1 MCVFSCIHQSLCRFL
16 FDFYFLFQAEDGI
29 RDGHVTGVQTCALPI
44 SGRLLGL
51 LPVLLGVTILVFVM
65 LQIAP
70 GDPLIALLGEEAQ
83 GLSREAREE
92 LRGQFGLDRDPVSQY
107 FTFLGGILQGDL
119 GNSVRTGQ
127 PVVREILSRVPATA
141 QLAGAGMLIALLLGI
156 TLGVL
161 AAVYRRTIIDYLAVM
176 LALAGV
182 SIPVFWSGLILM
194 LYFALQLGW
203 LPASGYGSW
212 QHLVLPATAIG
223 FSSSAIIARVTR
235 SSMIE
240 VLRSDYV
247 RTARAKG
254 VSEPSINMRHALRNA
269 MLPIITV
276 VGLQF
281 GGLLGGSVLTETVF
295 AWPGIGRL
303 VVDSIR
309 AQDGPLVQGT
319 VLFIAVVFIVINLL
333 VDLSYAL
340 LNPRIRY
347 G

>member
-1 MCVFSCIHQSLCRFL
+1 MLRYV
-16 FDFYFLFQAEDGI
+16 
-29 RDGHVTGVQTCALPI
+29 

-51 LPVLLGVTILVFVM
+51 LPVLLGVTILVFLM
-65 LQIAP
+65 LRIAP

-83 GLSREAREE
+83 GLSRAALEA
-92 LRGQFGLDRDPVSQY
+92 LRVQYGFDRDPVTQY
-107 FTFLGGILQGDL
+107 LSFLGGVVRLDL
-119 GNSVRTGQ
+119 GESVRTGQ
-127 PVVREILSRVPATA
+127 PVLREIAVRLPATL
-141 QLAGAGMLIALLLGI
+141 QLAGAGLGIALVTGLS
-156 TLGVL
+156 LGVL
-161 AAVYRRTIIDYLAVM
+161 AAVYRRTLIDYIAVVV
-176 LALAGV
+176 ALAGV

-194 LYFALQLGW
+194 LYFSLELGW
-203 LPASGYGSW
+203 LPASGYGTW
-212 QHLVLPATAIG
+212 RHLVLPAAAIG

-240 VLRSDYV
+240 VLRSDYI

-254 VSEPSINMRHALRNA
+254 VGERRVNLRHGLRNA
-269 MLPIITV
+269 MLPVITV
-276 VGLQF
+276 IGLQF
-281 GGLLGGSVLTETVF
+281 GGLLGGAVLTETVF
-295 AWPGIGRL
+295 AWPGLGRL

-319 VLFIAVVFIVINLL
+319 VLFIAVVFILINLL

>member
-1 MCVFSCIHQSLCRFL
+1 MFR
-16 FDFYFLFQAEDGI
+16 Y
-29 RDGHVTGVQTCALPI
+29 VT
-44 SGRLLGL
+44 GRLLGL
-51 LPVLLGVTILVFVM
+51 LPVLLGVTLLVFVM
-65 LQIAP
+65 MRIAP
-70 GDPLIALLGEEAQ
+70 GDPLIAMLGEDSR
-83 GLSREAREE
+83 GISREALEE
-92 LRGQFGLDRDPVSQY
+92 LREQYGLNTDPVRQY
-107 FTFLGGILQGDL
+107 LTFMGGVVKGDL
-119 GNSVRTGQ
+119 GKSIRTKQ
-127 PVVREILSRVPATA
+127 PVVREIGARLPAT
-141 QLAGAGMLIALLLGI
+141 LLLATTGLTI
-156 TLGVL
+156 SLSIGLTLGVL
-161 AAVYRRTIIDYLAVM
+161 AAVYRRTIVDYLAIV

-182 SIPVFWSGLILM
+182 SIPVFWSGLLLM
-194 LYFALQLGW
+194 LFFALQLGW
-203 LPASGYGSW
+203 LPASGYGTW
-212 QHLVLPATAIG
+212 RHLVLPAVAIG
-223 FSSSAIIARVTR
+223 FASSAIIARVTR

-254 VSEPSINMRHALRNA
+254 LNERRVNLRHALRNA
-269 MLPIITV
+269 MLPIVTV
-276 VGLQF
+276 IGLQF

-319 VLFIAVVFIVINLL
+319 VLFIAVVFIVMNLL

>member
-1 MCVFSCIHQSLCRFL
+1 MLR
-16 FDFYFLFQAEDGI
+16 Y
-29 RDGHVTGVQTCALPI
+29 VT
-44 SGRLLGL
+44 GRLLGL

>member
-1 MCVFSCIHQSLCRFL
+1 MLR
-16 FDFYFLFQAEDGI
+16 Y
-29 RDGHVTGVQTCALPI
+29 VTGRVI
-44 SGRLLGL
+44 GL
-51 LPVLLGVTILVFVM
+51 LPVLLGVTILVFLM
-65 LQIAP
+65 LRIAP

-83 GLSREAREE
+83 GMSRAALDE
-92 LRGQFGLDRDPVSQY
+92 LRVQYGFDRDPVSQY
-107 FTFLGGILQGDL
+107 LSFLGGAVRGDL
-119 GNSVRTGQ
+119 GESVRTGQ
-127 PVVREILSRVPATA
+127 PVLREIAVRLPATL
-141 QLAGAGMLIALLLGI
+141 QLAGAGMAIALVLGLS
-156 TLGVL
+156 LGVL
-161 AAVYRRTIIDYLAVM
+161 AAVYRRTFVDYLAVIV
-176 LALAGV
+176 ALAGV

-194 LYFALQLGW
+194 LYFALELGW
-203 LPASGYGSW
+203 LPASGYGTW
-212 QHLVLPATAIG
+212 RHLVLPAVAIG

-240 VLRSDYV
+240 VLRSDYI

-254 VSEPSINMRHALRNA
+254 VPDRRVHMRHALRNA
-269 MLPIITV
+269 MLPIVTV

-295 AWPGIGRL
+295 AWPGLGRL

-309 AQDGPLVQGT
+309 AQDLPLVQGS
-319 VLFIAVVFIVINLL
+319 VLFIAVVFILINLL

>member
-1 MCVFSCIHQSLCRFL
+1 MLRYI
-16 FDFYFLFQAEDGI
+16 
-29 RDGHVTGVQTCALPI
+29 T
-44 SGRLLGL
+44 GRLIGL
-51 LPVLLGVTILVFVM
+51 LPVLLGVTILVFLM
-65 LQIAP
+65 LRIAP

-83 GLSREAREE
+83 GMSRQALAEIRVQY
-92 LRGQFGLDRDPVSQY
+92 GFDRDPVTQY
-107 FTFLGGILQGDL
+107 LSFLGGILRGDL
-119 GNSVRTGQ
+119 GESVRTGQ
-127 PVVREILSRVPATA
+127 PVLREIAVRLPATL
-141 QLAGAGMLIALLLGI
+141 QLAGAGMLIALSLGL

-161 AAVYRRTIIDYLAVM
+161 AAVYRRTFIDYLAVVV
-176 LALAGV
+176 ALAGV

-194 LYFALQLGW
+194 LFFALQLGW

-212 QHLVLPATAIG
+212 RHLVLPAVAIG

-240 VLRSDYV
+240 VLRSDYI

-254 VSEPSINMRHALRNA
+254 VPVRSINLRHALRNA
-269 MLPIITV
+269 MLPIVTV

-295 AWPGIGRL
+295 AWPGLGRL

-309 AQDGPLVQGT
+309 VQDGPLVQGS

>member
-1 MCVFSCIHQSLCRFL
+1 MFRYI
-16 FDFYFLFQAEDGI
+16 
-29 RDGHVTGVQTCALPI
+29 T
-44 SGRLLGL
+44 GRLLGL
-51 LPVLLGVTILVFVM
+51 LPVLLGVTVLVFLM
-65 LQIAP
+65 LRIAP
-70 GDPLIALLGEEAQ
+70 GDPLIAMLGEDSR
-83 GLSREAREE
+83 GISRESLEE
-92 LRGQFGLDRDPVSQY
+92 LREQYDLDSDPIRQY
-107 FTFLGGILQGDL
+107 FTFLGGVVQGDL
-119 GNSVRTGQ
+119 GKSVRTKQ
-127 PVVREILSRVPATA
+127 PVVREIGSRLPATLL
-141 QLAGAGMLIALLLGI
+141 LAGTGMLIAVTLGLG
-156 TLGVL
+156 LGVL
-161 AAVYRRTIIDYLAVM
+161 AAVYRRTFIDYLAVF

-182 SIPVFWSGLILM
+182 SVPVFWSGLILM
-194 LYFALQLGW
+194 LYFSLELGW
-203 LPASGYGSW
+203 LPASGYGTW
-212 QHLVLPATAIG
+212 RHLVLPATAIG
-223 FSSSAIIARVTR
+223 FASSAIIARVTR

-254 VSEPSINMRHALRNA
+254 VHERRINLRHALRNA
-269 MLPIITV
+269 MLPIVTV

-319 VLFIAVVFIVINLL
+319 VLFIAVVFIVMNLL

>member
-1 MCVFSCIHQSLCRFL
+1 MFR
-16 FDFYFLFQAEDGI
+16 Y
-29 RDGHVTGVQTCALPI
+29 VTG
-44 SGRLLGL
+44 RLIGL

-65 LQIAP
+65 MRVAP
-70 GDPLIALLGEEAQ
+70 GDPLIAMLGEESQ
-83 GLSREAREE
+83 GMSREALEE
-92 LRGQFGLDRDPVSQY
+92 LREQYGLSTDPVSQY
-107 FTFLGGILQGDL
+107 FTYLGGVVRGDL
-119 GNSVRTGQ
+119 GNSVRTKQ
-127 PVVREILSRVPATA
+127 PVVREIGARLPATLL
-141 QLAGAGMLIALLLGI
+141 LAGSGMLISLSLGL

-161 AAVYRRTIIDYLAVM
+161 AAVYRRTIVDYLAII

-194 LYFALQLGW
+194 LFFALQLGW
-203 LPASGYGSW
+203 FPASGFGTW
-212 QHLVLPATAIG
+212 RHLVLPAVAIG
-223 FSSSAIIARVTR
+223 FASSAIIARVTR

-240 VLRSDYV
+240 VLRSDYI

-254 VSEPSINMRHALRNA
+254 LNERRVNLRHALRNA

-276 VGLQF
+276 IGLQF

>member
-1 MCVFSCIHQSLCRFL
+1 MFR
-16 FDFYFLFQAEDGI
+16 Y
-29 RDGHVTGVQTCALPI
+29 VTG
-44 SGRLLGL
+44 RLIGL

-65 LQIAP
+65 MRVAP
-70 GDPLIALLGEEAQ
+70 GDPLVAMLGEESQGMSRAALDELREQ
-83 GLSREAREE
+83 YGLSA
-92 LRGQFGLDRDPVSQY
+92 DPVSQY
-107 FTFLGGILQGDL
+107 FTYLGGVVRGDL
-119 GNSVRTGQ
+119 GNSVRTKQ
-127 PVVREILSRVPATA
+127 PVVREIGARLPATLL
-141 QLAGAGMLIALLLGI
+141 LAGSGMLISLTLGL

-161 AAVYRRTIIDYLAVM
+161 AAVYRRTIVDYLAIV

-182 SIPVFWSGLILM
+182 SLPVFWSGLILM
-194 LYFALQLGW
+194 LFFALQLGW
-203 LPASGYGSW
+203 FPASGFGTW
-212 QHLVLPATAIG
+212 RHLVLPAVAIG
-223 FSSSAIIARVTR
+223 FASSAIIARVTR

-240 VLRSDYV
+240 VLRSDYI

-254 VSEPSINMRHALRNA
+254 LDERRINLRHALRNA

-276 VGLQF
+276 IGLQF

>member
-1 MCVFSCIHQSLCRFL
+1 MLR
-16 FDFYFLFQAEDGI
+16 Y
-29 RDGHVTGVQTCALPI
+29 VTG
-44 SGRLLGL
+44 RLVGL
-51 LPVLLGVTILVFVM
+51 LPVLLGVTILVFLM
-65 LQIAP
+65 LRIAP
-70 GDPLIALLGEEAQ
+70 GDPLISLLGEEAQ
-83 GLSREAREE
+83 GMSRQALEE
-92 LRGQFGLDRDPVSQY
+92 LRVQYGFDRDPVTQY
-107 FTFLGGILQGDL
+107 LGFLGGVLRGDL
-119 GNSVRTGQ
+119 GESVRTGQ
-127 PVVREILSRVPATA
+127 PVLREIAVRLPATL
-141 QLAGAGMLIALLLGI
+141 QLAGAGMLIALALGL

-161 AAVYRRTIIDYLAVM
+161 AAVYRRTFVDYLAIIV
-176 LALAGV
+176 ALAGV

-194 LYFALQLGW
+194 LYFALELGW

-212 QHLVLPATAIG
+212 RHLVLPAVAIG

-240 VLRSDYV
+240 VLRSDYI

-254 VSEPSINMRHALRNA
+254 VPVRRINLRHALRNA
-269 MLPIITV
+269 MLPIVTV

-295 AWPGIGRL
+295 AWPGLGRL

-309 AQDGPLVQGT
+309 VQDGPLVQGS
-319 VLFIAVVFIVINLL
+319 VLFIAVVFILINLL

>member
-1 MCVFSCIHQSLCRFL
+1 MFRYV
-16 FDFYFLFQAEDGI
+16 A
-29 RDGHVTGVQTCALPI
+29 
-44 SGRLLGL
+44 GRLLGL

-65 LQIAP
+65 MRIAP
-70 GDPLIALLGEEAQ
+70 GDPLIAMLGEDSR
-83 GLSREAREE
+83 GISREALEE
-92 LRGQFGLDRDPVSQY
+92 LREQYGLNTDPVRQY
-107 FTFLGGILQGDL
+107 LTFMSGVVRGDL
-119 GNSVRTGQ
+119 GRSIRTKQ
-127 PVVREILSRVPATA
+127 PVVREIGARLPAT
-141 QLAGAGMLIALLLGI
+141 LLLATTGLAI
-156 TLGVL
+156 SLTIGLTLGVL
-161 AAVYRRTIIDYLAVM
+161 AAVYRRTIIDYLAIVV
-176 LALAGV
+176 ALAGV
-182 SIPVFWSGLILM
+182 SIPVFWSGLLLM
-194 LYFALQLGW
+194 LFFALQLGW
-203 LPASGYGSW
+203 LPASGFGTW
-212 QHLVLPATAIG
+212 RHLVLPAAAIG
-223 FSSSAIIARVTR
+223 FASSAIIARVTR

-254 VSEPSINMRHALRNA
+254 LGEGRINLRHALRNA
-269 MLPIITV
+269 MLPIVTV
-276 VGLQF
+276 IGLQF

-319 VLFIAVVFIVINLL
+319 VLFIAVVFIVMNLL

>member
-1 MCVFSCIHQSLCRFL
+1 MFR
-16 FDFYFLFQAEDGI
+16 Y
-29 RDGHVTGVQTCALPI
+29 VTG
-44 SGRLLGL
+44 RLIGL

-65 LQIAP
+65 MRVAP
-70 GDPLIALLGEEAQ
+70 GDPLVAMLGEESQ
-83 GLSREAREE
+83 GMSRAALEE
-92 LRGQFGLDRDPVSQY
+92 LREQYGLSADPVSQY
-107 FTFLGGILQGDL
+107 FTYLGGVVRGDL
-119 GNSVRTGQ
+119 GNSVRTKQ
-127 PVVREILSRVPATA
+127 PVVREIGARLPATLL
-141 QLAGAGMLIALLLGI
+141 LAGSGMLISLTLGL

-161 AAVYRRTIIDYLAVM
+161 AAVYRRTIVDYLAIV

-194 LYFALQLGW
+194 LFFALQLGW
-203 LPASGYGSW
+203 FPASGFGTW
-212 QHLVLPATAIG
+212 RHLVLPAVAIG
-223 FSSSAIIARVTR
+223 FASSAIIARVTR

-240 VLRSDYV
+240 VLRSDYI

-254 VSEPSINMRHALRNA
+254 LDERRINLRHALRNA

-276 VGLQF
+276 IGLQF

>member
-1 MCVFSCIHQSLCRFL
+1 MFR
-16 FDFYFLFQAEDGI
+16 Y
-29 RDGHVTGVQTCALPI
+29 VT
-44 SGRLLGL
+44 GRLLGL
-51 LPVLLGVTILVFVM
+51 LPVLLGVTILVFLM
-65 LQIAP
+65 LRIAP
-70 GDPLIALLGEEAQ
+70 GDPLIAMLGEDSR
-83 GLSREAREE
+83 GISRESLDE
-92 LRGQFGLDRDPVSQY
+92 LREQYGLNTDPVRQY
-107 FTFLGGILQGDL
+107 LTFLGGVVRGDL
-119 GNSVRTGQ
+119 GKSVRTKQ
-127 PVVREILSRVPATA
+127 PVVREIGVRLPATLL
-141 QLAGAGMLIALLLGI
+141 LAGSGMLIALTLGLTLGI
-156 TLGVL
+156 L
-161 AAVYRRTIIDYLAVM
+161 AAVYRRTFVDYLAVI

-194 LYFALQLGW
+194 LYFALELGW
-203 LPASGYGSW
+203 LPASGYGTW
-212 QHLVLPATAIG
+212 RHLVLPATAIG
-223 FSSSAIIARVTR
+223 FASSAIIARVTR

-240 VLRSDYV
+240 VLRSDYI

-254 VSEPSINMRHALRNA
+254 LSERRINMRHALRNA
-269 MLPIITV
+269 MLPIVTV

-295 AWPGIGRL
+295 AWPGLGRL

-319 VLFIAVVFIVINLL
+319 VLFIAVVFIVMNLL